1 MFFREY
7 TKSYPKAKYLD
18 DTKPWAVKCDIA
30 FPCATQN
37 ELNHAD
43 AMSLINVGCQIIIE
57 GKSSCLWFSVIDFW
71 KRMFSLLNLVV
82 TMISQEY

>member
-1 MFFREY
+1 M
-7 TKSYPKAKYLD
+7 
-18 DTKPWAVKCDIA
+18 KPWAVKCEIA

-57 GKSSCLWFSVIDFW
+57 GKQPVLGLHHKFQISCGAFGKHMRFGWLAPYI
-71 KRMFSLLNLVV
+71 
-82 TMISQEY
+82 

>member
-1 MFFREY
+1 M
-7 TKSYPKAKYLD
+7 
-18 DTKPWAVKCDIA
+18 KPWAVKCDIA

-57 GKSSCLWFSVIDFW
+57 GKQPVLWFETSCGAFEKLTRFGRLSHLI
-71 KRMFSLLNLVV
+71 
-82 TMISQEY
+82 

>member
-1 MFFREY
+1 MYPDCCLCLALEFNQLDMFFREY

-57 GKSSCLWFSVIDFW
+57 GKSSCL
-71 KRMFSLLNLVV
+71 
-82 TMISQEY
+82 